1 MTVSDCNLGF
11 VSTTNRLDS
20 VRVDLEKAWRLY
32 EYVHSGPQ
40 TPDLRCNPV
49 RCREAA
55 DVAEVRPCVAE
66 VRRDILDTCVCVA
79 FHSRLVMND
88 SACNR
93 LNATVPQS

>member
-1 MTVSDCNLGF
+1 MDT
-11 VSTTNRLDS
+11 
-20 VRVDLEKAWRLY
+20 
-32 EYVHSGPQ
+32 YVHSGPQ
-40 TPDLRCNPV
+40 TPDLRYNPV
-49 RCREAA
+49 RCQCREAAA

-88 SACNR
+88 SACDSR